1 MKIIKSLLLLF
12 FIFVNSAFA
21 QNENNKKPIIAVS
34 INPIYQ
40 IVLAITNDSEN
51 ILMRPD
57 HSKSEHDYQLK
68 KSEIAA
74 FYKADLIFYID
85 DSLEKNLAKLVK
97 NSDNQKAF
105 QLSKINGI
113 KLLQRKDDVKK
124 LDIHLW
130 LNPEN
135 AIKISEFITQKL
147 VEIDFENEKKY
158 QANLQKFKKETLAN
172 IKEIKEKIVK
182 IQNQNFVFYHDGYQ
196 YFADYFG
203 LKNLKTISYNHD
215 NELNIKDLRELDL
228 IVKKEDVKCVFGDV
242 QDEKNSAMKIADNYK
257 KKFLLLNSIGKK
269 SEGYSFILRDIVDKM
284 VGC

>member
-1 MKIIKSLLLLF
+1 MKIIKSFLLLF
-12 FIFVNSAFA
+12 FIFINSAFA
-21 QNENNKKPIIAVS
+21 QNKINQKPVIAVS

-40 IVLAITNDSEN
+40 IVLAITNDGEN
-51 ILMRPD
+51 IFMSVD
-57 HSKSEHDYQLK
+57 HIRSEHDYQLK
-68 KSEIAA
+68 KSEISA

-97 NSDNQKAF
+97 NSNNKSF
-105 QLSKINGI
+105 QLSKIKGI
-113 KLLQRKDDVKK
+113 KLLQRRDDATK

-135 AIKISEFITQKL
+135 AIKIAEFITQKL
-147 VEIDFENEKKY
+147 IEVDSENEKKY
-158 QANLQKFKKETLAN
+158 QANLQKFKKETLVN
-172 IKEIKEKIVK
+172 IKEIKEKITK

-196 YFADYFG
+196 YFSDYFG

-215 NELNIKDLRELDL
+215 HELNIKDLRELDE
-228 IVKKEDVKCVFGDV
+228 IVAKENIKCIFGDG

-257 KKFLLLNSIGKK
+257 KKFLLLNSIGEK
-269 SEGYSFILRDIVDKM
+269 SKGYNFILNDIVDKM